1 MNNRRKLVIA
11 LGAGALTVPFDS
23 VAQLQRKVWRIGF
36 LSPYPSDSDQQL
48 PAFKQQLRDSGHVE
62 GKTFT
67 IDYLSAEGD
76 YDRLPALASDLV
88 KRNVDVIL
96 AAGGT
101 PAAIPAKN
109 ATRTIPVVFVGVAD
123 PVGQGIVAS
132 LARPGGNVTGISSQQ
147 LETAD
152 RSLALLK
159 ETIPSANR
167 VVILSNPTN
176 LSLAPVVKQVLAAGK
191 TLRLDLTVINVK
203 APGELEEA
211 FAEIARIRPAGV
223 VILVDAMFQ
232 NEAARITALAAK
244 FSLPT
249 MGGHN
254 VIPEAGG
261 LMSYGSNRLD
271 LVRLAAI
278 LVEKILKGAKPGDL
292 PIQQPTKFDLVIN
305 MKTAKMLGIKIPNAV
320 MLQATRVIK

>member
-48 PAFKQQLRDSGHVE
+48 PAIKQQLRDSGHVE

-159 ETIPSANR
+159 ETIHSANR
-167 VVILSNPTN
+167 VVIL
-176 LSLAPVVKQVLAAGK
+176 
-191 TLRLDLTVINVK
+191 
-203 APGELEEA
+203 
-211 FAEIARIRPAGV
+211 
-223 VILVDAMFQ
+223 
-232 NEAARITALAAK
+232 
-244 FSLPT
+244 
-249 MGGHN
+249 
-254 VIPEAGG
+254 
-261 LMSYGSNRLD
+261 
-271 LVRLAAI
+271 
-278 LVEKILKGAKPGDL
+278 
-292 PIQQPTKFDLVIN
+292 
-305 MKTAKMLGIKIPNAV
+305 
-320 MLQATRVIK
+320 

>member
-1 MNNRRKLVIA
+1 MVNRRRLVIA
-11 LGAGALTVPFDS
+11 LGASSLVAPFES
-23 VAQLQRKVWRIGF
+23 FAQQRGKVWRIGF
-36 LSPYPSDSDQQL
+36 LSPFPSDSDQQL
-48 PAFKQQLRDSGHVE
+48 PTFKQQLRDSGHVE

-67 IDYLSAEGD
+67 VDYLSAEGN
-76 YDRLPALASDLV
+76 YDRLPALAADLV

-123 PVGQGIVAS
+123 PVGQAIVAS

-147 LETAD
+147 LETVV
-152 RSLALLK
+152 RSLALFK

-167 VVILSNPTN
+167 IVILSNPTN
-176 LSLAPVVKQVLAAGK
+176 LSLAPVVNQVLAAGK
-191 TLRLDLTVINVK
+191 TLRLDLSVINVK
-203 APGELEEA
+203 APGEFEEA
-211 FAEIARIRPAGV
+211 FAQIARVRPAGV
-223 VILVDAMFQ
+223 VVLVDAMFQ
-232 NEAARITALAAK
+232 NEAAQITALAAK
-244 FSLPT
+244 FRLPT

-254 VIPEAGG
+254 GIPEAGG

-278 LVEKILKGAKPGDL
+278 LVVKILKGAKPGEL
-292 PIQQPTKFDLVIN
+292 PIEQPTKFDLVIN
-305 MKTAKMLGIKIPNAV
+305 MKAAQTLGIKIPNSV
-320 MLQATRVIK
+320 MVQATRVIK